1 MLTGE
6 MLTGQMLTRVFSY
19 DLILARQIYLD
30 KTGLLI
36 FILFILGFLSPP
48 SPALLTYGGISFAQ
62 LGGFGVFL
70 CTITTS
76 TVDLLVFYY

>member
-1 MLTGE
+1 MLTS
-6 MLTGQMLTRVFSY
+6 VFSY

-48 SPALLTYGGISFAQ
+48 SPALLTYRGISFAQ
-62 LGGFGVFL
+62 LGGFGGFMHYNYEY
-70 CTITTS
+70 CRPIS
-76 TVDLLVFYY
+76 ILLVTD

>member
-30 KTGLLI
+30 KTGLLGRPEQPFRTGLCFTRDVI
-36 FILFILGFLSPP
+36 FFFATRSPTSVDRSPWNFATWSESGVIL
-48 SPALLTYGGISFAQ
+48 
-62 LGGFGVFL
+62 
-70 CTITTS
+70 
-76 TVDLLVFYY
+76 

>member
-1 MLTGE
+1 MLR
-6 MLTGQMLTRVFSY
+6 RVFSY

-62 LGGFGVFL
+62 LGGFGVFFMHYNYEY
-70 CTITTS
+70 CRPIS
-76 TVDLLVFYY
+76 ILLLTDKVN